1 MADFRV
7 GAARN
12 LPIKDGVAYDRGGA
26 HGRMLDAAGISG
38 DNPDTAKARRGF
50 LIYDA
55 SAPELRGSY
64 HLPFADLADGRL
76 TAIGNGVRN
85 AASRLPQLQGVPDSV
100 FKSARA
106 VLDSYMAKIHQMDAM
121 PTSEM
126 GRRGMR
132 HSVRLISPAK

>member
-7 GAARN
+7 GATRN
-12 LPIKDGVAYDRGGA
+12 LPLKDGTPYDRGGA

-38 DNPDTAKARRGF
+38 DNPDTSKARRGF

-64 HLPFADLADGRL
+64 HLPFADVIEGKL
-76 TAIGNGVRN
+76 TAVGNGVRN
-85 AASRLPQLQGVPDSV
+85 AASRLPQLQGVPDAV
-100 FKSARA
+100 FKKARG
-106 VLDSYMAKIHQMDAM
+106 VLDGYLTRIHQLDAM

-126 GRRGMR
+126 GRRGQR
-132 HSVRLISPAK
+132 HSVRLTVPAK